1 MNYFPYTRPLGD
13 KAQTLEFATFREGR
27 DPELF
32 GGTAIMFGSRILSDE
47 HDYDA
52 SLDPQYQGLTQDFI
66 SLSRIEDEVPAE
78 FENDGEAIAAIKNV
92 IRMGFGDDP
101 IFAGKGRDG
110 KLILNPKNN
119 DRFQVRNQLF
129 LTGHHDLEES
139 QRLGSMLG
147 DRLLLPILEIVF
159 NRSGTDSD
167 KKELMDFAM
176 YLFGQGISDYVK
188 DNLKDVAKDCNDK
201 CAERYDALYE
211 NIKTLRTYTEKKK
224 MSFAEV
230 HDTRHPVSDLNWLRP
245 ENQNT
250 IVACYE
256 LLNSGGV
263 DSMVKFCEFVSSCQ
277 GTYEEMFFHPENL
290 SKNFWADI
298 YAFHLVGQAEA
309 FLNKN
314 FQSKLVE
321 AVPEAFRSKI
331 HEGPVKTVTRVKAKR
346 FDYST
351 LAEHF
356 SELQALKADKMEHK
370 QRLFDLKQEYIARC
384 STNYDDRTSESGII
398 DICRASV
405 VLENEEELVEVFEA
419 VKKEFPICR
428 IKNGFHQ
435 DNDVTGSGYRDMK
448 LNLLVSIEDEDGY
461 ECVQVTE
468 LQLTLKSFEDIKKLS
483 HLPYSILRGDFD

>member
-1 MNYFPYTRPLGD
+1 
-13 KAQTLEFATFREGR
+13 
-27 DPELF
+27 
-32 GGTAIMFGSRILSDE
+32 
-47 HDYDA
+47 
-52 SLDPQYQGLTQDFI
+52 
-66 SLSRIEDEVPAE
+66 
-78 FENDGEAIAAIKNV
+78 
-92 IRMGFGDDP
+92 
-101 IFAGKGRDG
+101 
-110 KLILNPKNN
+110 
-119 DRFQVRNQLF
+119 
-129 LTGHHDLEES
+129 
-139 QRLGSMLG
+139 
-147 DRLLLPILEIVF
+147 
-159 NRSGTDSD
+159 
-167 KKELMDFAM
+167 
-176 YLFGQGISDYVK
+176 
-188 DNLKDVAKDCNDK
+188 
-201 CAERYDALYE
+201 
-211 NIKTLRTYTEKKK
+211 
-224 MSFAEV
+224 
-230 HDTRHPVSDLNWLRP
+230 
-245 ENQNT
+245 
-250 IVACYE
+250 
-256 LLNSGGV
+256 
-263 DSMVKFCEFVSSCQ
+263 MVKFCEFVSSCQ

-321 AVPEAFRSKI
+321 AVPEAFRSNI